1 MAKYKIYSICLY
13 ALLSLGNFS
22 EVWGQRI
29 SFRAFAGADIT
40 ISSPQGPNPA
50 LNFNSKR
57 RILTPNIPDRIS
69 IGRDDG
75 EPYVVYTIQAAE
87 GFDIM
92 IDIDYGPLWLN
103 GDPAT
108 GNSIPLSLALS
119 YNNQGANNPMQ
130 ARNNAVEAPAGT
142 RNLIVPVSPR
152 AAGAPGPPPD
162 PLSGNMSSRQ
172 RGTVYLFIYGDLGP
186 IGPVQAGTYTADI
199 TINVNYAD
207 YGGNE

>member
-1 MAKYKIYSICLY
+1 MAKYKIYSICLF
-13 ALLSLGNFS
+13 AFLLLSYVS

-29 SFRAFAGADIT
+29 SFRAFAGADID

-57 RILTPNIPDRIS
+57 RILIRNSNELIS
-69 IGRDDG
+69 IGRGEG
-75 EPYVVYTIQAAE
+75 EPYVVYEIQAAQ

-103 GDPAT
+103 GDPTT

-119 YNNQGANNPMQ
+119 YNNQGAINPMQ
-130 ARNNAVEAPAGT
+130 ARNTALDAPAGT

-162 PLSGNMSSRQ
+162 PLSGNMSSRP

-186 IGPVQAGTYTADI
+186 IGDVQAGTYTADI